1 MQYDYSLSMTF
12 RLPTFLS
19 FWGLL
24 YSLIALLELVPPCLG
39 DWPRFY
45 WSLGALPNWRRSGA
59 PSSSLKFSVVLE
71 IAPNICGLSC
81 YQSVF
86 DIFSLGLN
94 PLELKILSW
103 LLIFTHFWGIS
114 VATKSHP
121 LTRIMP
127 ATDVSPVWTS
137 SNLRGLCSLNE
148 LADVKWIMHTCMYKL
163 SHSLNPKHTPTCFI
177 HSAQVMFDGGG
188 LHDPK
193 CFGATGAGLRKLGS
207 ARKVY
212 FNAFIFQ
219 PIWMCWA
226 GFCLQWKLHG
236 KPELCLK
243 YGPDSLCI
251 LGPLVLQGPILQNPF
266 EAGGPCFG
274 PHSCQLHMDDRK
286 PTTVAVGSALSN
298 GAIMQL
304 DLLCAWSTSK
314 GFTKFAF
321 FTKQILDLDQTK
333 YTPSLCLLWPVLLAG
348 TPSWLLDAASGRPVP
363 EANFHMV

>member
-188 LHDPK
+188 LHDPNALALLAPD
-193 CFGATGAGLRKLGS
+193 CGSWGLPARYTSMRSYFNPFGCAERDFVYNGNFMVSRNFVLNMAPTHY
-207 ARKVY
+207 VY
-212 FNAFIFQ
+212 FRSLSFARSHFAKS
-219 PIWMCWA
+219 IWGWWPLFWSSQLPTAYGWSKTHDSRCWFGTFEWSNCAIGFAMC
-226 GFCLQWKLHG
+226 
-236 KPELCLK
+236 
-243 YGPDSLCI
+243 
-251 LGPLVLQGPILQNPF
+251 LV
-266 EAGGPCFG
+266 
-274 PHSCQLHMDDRK
+274 
-286 PTTVAVGSALSN
+286 
-298 GAIMQL
+298 
-304 DLLCAWSTSK
+304 
-314 GFTKFAF
+314 
-321 FTKQILDLDQTK
+321 
-333 YTPSLCLLWPVLLAG
+333 
-348 TPSWLLDAASGRPVP
+348 
-363 EANFHMV
+363 NF

>member
-1 MQYDYSLSMTF
+1 MKHATVKTIAAPKKIERYFQVVHSDAVWLFSIDDFQASNISI
-12 RLPTFLS
+12 FLGVAIQFNS
-19 FWGLL
+19 SIGISTTMPRGLAKVL
-24 YSLIALLELVPPCLG
+24 LITWCPSQLAKI
-39 DWPRFY
+39 
-45 WSLGALPNWRRSGA
+45 GA

-251 LGPLVLQGPILQNPF
+251 F
-266 EAGGPCFG
+266 
-274 PHSCQLHMDDRK
+274 
-286 PTTVAVGSALSN
+286 
-298 GAIMQL
+298 
-304 DLLCAWSTSK
+304 
-314 GFTKFAF
+314 
-321 FTKQILDLDQTK
+321 
-333 YTPSLCLLWPVLLAG
+333 
-348 TPSWLLDAASGRPVP
+348 
-363 EANFHMV
+363 